1 MPTYVVI
8 SFFFVHS
15 EPIFLNLTPYL
26 INTQPYGYNYK
37 ANNKV

>member
-8 SFFFVHS
+8 TFFFVHR
-15 EPIFLNLTPYL
+15 EAIFFHLTPYL
-26 INTQPYGYNYK
+26 INTQPYDYNYK